1 MDEKAWEKRY
11 RREKIARKAAERIA
25 EDKTRELYYRN
36 QELSKLAEGLE
47 ELVKARTAE
56 LEKKNATLKDH
67 RDKLRKQRQLL
78 KDANQTLEEKAA
90 ELEKVSRYKSDFLA
104 NVSHELR
111 TPLNSLMILASIMLE
126 DSDGNLSGDD
136 LHSMKIIYNNA
147 NELLEIIED
156 ILDMS
161 KAEAGELSIYKE
173 DVRLADI
180 CMTIRDQFEPV
191 ASEKKIHFNMICAE
205 GLPDWIHADE
215 KRVKQVLKNLLS
227 NAFKF
232 TPEGG
237 EVRLLIHKS
246 VWGASYDF
254 TSEALVFEVIDNG
267 IGIAKEKQNTIF
279 EMFKQADGRTSRK
292 YGGTGLGLAIS
303 RKLAQLVGGDIDL
316 ESKAGGGSCFPPD
329 PAP

>member
-1 MDEKAWEKRY
+1 MDEKAWENRY
-11 RREKIARKAAERIA
+11 RREKEARKAAEHIA
-25 EDKTRELYYRN
+25 EDKTRELFYRN

-56 LEKKNATLKDH
+56 LEKKNATLKEH

-126 DSDGNLSGDD
+126 DSEGNLSGDD

-173 DVRLADI
+173 DIRLGDI
-180 CMTIRDQFEPV
+180 CMTLKDQFEPV
-191 ASEKKIHFNMICAE
+191 PARKK
-205 GLPDWIHADE
+205 
-215 KRVKQVLKNLLS
+215 
-227 NAFKF
+227 
-232 TPEGG
+232 
-237 EVRLLIHKS
+237 
-246 VWGASYDF
+246 Y
-254 TSEALVFEVIDNG
+254 
-267 IGIAKEKQNTIF
+267 
-279 EMFKQADGRTSRK
+279 
-292 YGGTGLGLAIS
+292 IS
-303 RKLAQLVGGDIDL
+303 T
-316 ESKAGGGSCFPPD
+316 
-329 PAP
+329 